1 MILALTLWAVAAVAA
16 ASSPAAAP
24 PAVYSAFAFGARG
37 DGKAN
42 DTAAIQRTID
52 AACATRGVAL
62 LPANGTFL
70 LGGGMNALG
79 HAYDGVT
86 LRIEGNVTI
95 PVSTHWSTAAQCGVA
110 SDTGKVLIPRS
121 LCSVLVVINVDS
133 FTVSGSGT
141 ISGFLFD
148 EHKQPEPAGGIMFTN
163 VTNLLV
169 EGITIQHLPGIM
181 FIHMSQHVM
190 VRNITLFNRDKPEE
204 TGDIEIGG
212 IGSHGMPPPLCA
224 YGKSGG
230 FNPKDPC
237 LAPGGNWQ
245 YDLPLLRTRNVTVR
259 DSWVSGGDD
268 SALSTSACAAHQSV
282 F

>member
-95 PVSTHWSTAAQCGVA
+95 PVDTHWSTAAECGVA
-110 SDTGKVLIPRS
+110 SHWRDCHFADALSPS
-121 LCSVLVVINVDS
+121 LLN
-133 FTVSGSGT
+133 
-141 ISGFLFD
+141 
-148 EHKQPEPAGGIMFTN
+148 H
-163 VTNLLV
+163 LLKV
-169 EGITIQHLPGIM
+169 EGGA
-181 FIHMSQHVM
+181 V
-190 VRNITLFNRDKPEE
+190 E
-204 TGDIEIGG
+204 
-212 IGSHGMPPPLCA
+212 
-224 YGKSGG
+224 
-230 FNPKDPC
+230 
-237 LAPGGNWQ
+237 
-245 YDLPLLRTRNVTVR
+245 
-259 DSWVSGGDD
+259 
-268 SALSTSACAAHQSV
+268 
-282 F
+282 